1 MLICTWNKRIEESKW
16 YFILFIKD
24 PILGKIPTI
33 DSNIVITNY
42 KSNYTFNIT

>member
-1 MLICTWNKRIEESKW
+1 MVYYIS
-16 YFILFIKD
+16 FIYYLD

-42 KSNYTFNIT
+42 KSKVLLNIFSCVM